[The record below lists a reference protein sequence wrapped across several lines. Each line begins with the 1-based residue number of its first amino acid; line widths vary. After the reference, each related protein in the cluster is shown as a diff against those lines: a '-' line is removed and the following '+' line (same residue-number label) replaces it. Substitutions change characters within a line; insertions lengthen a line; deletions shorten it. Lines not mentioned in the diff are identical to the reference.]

1 MHRISVFGVDVA
13 DRKNLEDLGL
23 SVRAAKGHNS
33 RSWRF
38 ETVRSDF
45 GELML
50 IAKRI
55 QDKLDGRMVLQGHML
70 GRSLPFIA
78 AAAIRPGMVVATE
91 DSGFDVVQRI
101 EYENFEAELYD

>member
-1 MHRISVFGVDVA
+1 MHRISVIGVDVA
-13 DRKNLEDLGL
+13 DRKKLEDLGL

-50 IAKRI
+50 IAKESLKKPPQMGERRHRAI
-55 QDKLDGRMVLQGHML
+55 CSVSLTPIHCRRGNPTRNGRRH
-70 GRSLPFIA
+70 GRLW
-78 AAAIRPGMVVATE
+78 V
-91 DSGFDVVQRI
+91 
-101 EYENFEAELYD
+101 